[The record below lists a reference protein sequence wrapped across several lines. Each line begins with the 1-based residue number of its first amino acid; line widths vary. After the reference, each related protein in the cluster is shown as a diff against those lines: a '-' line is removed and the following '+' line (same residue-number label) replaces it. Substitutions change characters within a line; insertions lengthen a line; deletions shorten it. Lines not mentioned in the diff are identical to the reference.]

1 MAKDNPIVG
10 SAAHLPEI
18 YSFSH
23 RVIEGMDFHTTTGAL
38 WASEHGPMGG
48 DEVNII
54 RPGGN
59 YGWPLLTYGIDY
71 DGKHAS
77 QRLWRED
84 LVEAKIFWVPS
95 IAPSGTMFYTGNGF
109 PQWKDNLF
117 VGALQVGR
125 IPGTGHVQ
133 RKRDVKQ
140 GPDGLLYVLTEG
152 PEAALP
158 KVEPA
163 GG

>member
-1 MAKDNPIVG
+1 MWEVRERKGAVG
-10 SAAHLPEI
+10 AESQRRHAAHGE
-18 YSFSH
+18 S
-23 RVIEGMDFHTTTGAL
+23 RVVAL
-38 WASEHGPMGG
+38 RPRLHPLHGLSL
-48 DEVNII
+48 IHI
-54 RPGGN
+54 
-59 YGWPLLTYGIDY
+59 
-71 DGKHAS
+71 S
-77 QRLWRED
+77 
-84 LVEAKIFWVPS
+84 
-95 IAPSGTMFYTGNGF
+95 GNGF